1 MAALRHLTYANVTAT
16 AALFIAL
23 GGTAYGALHI
33 DTEDI
38 VDGAVTKAKLAGN
51 AVVASKIAKGAVTAD
66 AIAAKSI
73 KPAAMNTSSRFA
85 INVNDAKTLGG
96 KAASKYIV
104 GRFASGAFSS
114 TSASPTTIAELD
126 GVGKIGVGC
135 NVGHGFGRFTNENSQ
150 PAVVTIWSSGN
161 PVRATTLDSGAAING
176 PQDNGPQMQTWQ
188 IRYGDTTSSQVATI
202 WFSFVS
208 GADNSCASSAQ
219 ALAR

>member
-1 MAALRHLTYANVTAT
+1 M
-16 AALFIAL
+16 
-23 GGTAYGALHI
+23 
-33 DTEDI
+33 
-38 VDGAVTKAKLAGN
+38 
-51 AVVASKIAKGAVTAD
+51 VASKIAKGAVTAD
-66 AIAAKSI
+66 AIAAKSV

-135 NVGHGFGRFTNENSQ
+135 NAGHGFGRFTNDNDQ

-161 PVRATTLDSGAAING
+161 PVRASTLDSGAAING
-176 PQDNGPQMQTWQ
+176 PQDAGPQMQTWQ

-202 WFSFVS
+202 WFAFVS
-208 GADNSCASSAQ
+208 GADNSCAGSAQ